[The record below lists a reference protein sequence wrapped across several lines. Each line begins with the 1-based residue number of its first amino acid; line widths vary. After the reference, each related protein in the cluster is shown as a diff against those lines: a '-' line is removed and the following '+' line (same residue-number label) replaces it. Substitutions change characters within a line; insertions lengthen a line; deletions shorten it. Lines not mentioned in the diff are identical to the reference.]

1 MSTSRRGFLSFMG
14 GAVLA
19 TPAMAQTA
27 GGILTPIPQQ
37 IIGDRLVIE
46 NLVLRGITIRNCHII
61 TDDGAL
67 GGIEIMDCHV
77 DTTGRGAAV
86 VAGSSLVPT
95 GFEDLRQG
103 GHQFRV
109 LTTDRW

>member
-1 MSTSRRGFLSFMG
+1 MG

-61 TDDGAL
+61 AERGFP
-67 GGIEIMDCHV
+67 GIEVMNCHV
-77 DTTGRGAAV
+77 QTVDDPAM

-95 GFEDLRQG
+95 GYVDLRSSRG
-103 GHQFRV
+103 DYRV
-109 LTTDRW
+109 LTTDRS